1 MATQMCLAA
10 FCAVLTV
17 TLAARHGYSSGGR
30 DNHHDDDDSDTAR
43 YCACDETLINRRDF
57 PDGFIFGSASA
68 AYQVEGAYNENDK
81 IQDHSNGDVTVDS
94 YHLYKED
101 VKLLKNMG
109 VDAYKFS
116 ISWARILPDGAV
128 SKGVNQY
135 GIEYY
140 NNLID
145 ELLANGIQPW
155 VTMFYLDTPQALEDS
170 YGGFLSSRIV
180 TDFKDFAD
188 LLFAE
193 FGDRVKYWITIN
205 EPWCLSYL
213 GYTVGVFAP
222 ARCSDRIQSSCIGGD
237 SGIEPYIVMHNQLL
251 AHAAIVK
258 LYRNKYQDVQKG
270 NIGITV
276 NSFWFV
282 PYDGTYESVRAR
294 NRAFDFM
301 LGWVMDPITFGRYP
315 KSMRRRTGHRLPE
328 FTKEE
333 TNMLKGSFDFLGL
346 NYYSAK
352 YAINIARAHSDQVS
366 YITDSGYTST
376 GIKDGMPIG
385 EQGSNGS
392 RYYSYPKGLRGML
405 RYIKLKYNDP
415 VIYIT
420 ENGFDE
426 NKNDSLPMS
435 EAIKDYK
442 RKEYLV
448 DHLCCLREAI
458 EQDGADVKGYFAWS
472 LTDNFEW
479 ASGYLVRFGLH
490 YVDFT
495 DKSLTRHPKLSALW
509 LKSAFG
515 GTIEKSMGQ
524 ENVLMNEME
533 S

>member
-1 MATQMCLAA
+1 MKSCIMYACIIMHNMITEDEGKYVECWEDYNGSTSSTNRLN
-10 FCAVLTV
+10 
-17 TLAARHGYSSGGR
+17 ARQGVDPSFAGSLQWNTNLRDARAHDRLKEDIIEENWARSG
-30 DNHHDDDDSDTAR
+30 
-43 YCACDETLINRRDF
+43 RR
-57 PDGFIFGSASA
+57 
-68 AYQVEGAYNENDK
+68 VEGAYNENGKGLTMWDNFTHTYPDVIGTTREISYVNQYSIVDK

-116 ISWARILPDGAV
+116 ISWARILPGGAV

-155 VTMFYLDTPQALEDS
+155 VTMFHLDTPQALEDS

-180 TDFKDFAD
+180 PIFKDFAD

-205 EPWCLSYL
+205 EPWCLSYR

-376 GIKDGMPIG
+376 GIKDGLPIG

-405 RYIKLKYNDP
+405 RIR
-415 VIYIT
+415 
-420 ENGFDE
+420 FDE
-426 NKNDSLPMS
+426 NKNDSLPIS

-458 EQDGADVKGYFAWS
+458 EQDGADVRGYFAWS

-479 ASGYLVRFGLH
+479 ASGYLVLFG
-490 YVDFT
+490 FT
-495 DKSLTRHPKLSALW
+495 MWISLINL
-509 LKSAFG
+509 
-515 GTIEKSMGQ
+515 
-524 ENVLMNEME
+524 
-533 S
+533 